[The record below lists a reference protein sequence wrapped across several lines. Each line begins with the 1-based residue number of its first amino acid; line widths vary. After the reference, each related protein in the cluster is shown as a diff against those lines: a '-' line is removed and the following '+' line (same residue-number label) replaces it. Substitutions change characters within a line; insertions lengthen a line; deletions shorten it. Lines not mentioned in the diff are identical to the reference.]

1 MKWWKE
7 LVESIHNTF
16 YPEKKIKEKLIK
28 VENEIKKGELK
39 LAKFDDA
46 PIIKAKPKRARGVK
60 GKYKADDKA
69 TPNINEAWV
78 GGKAPKKK
86 KGTKKKKK

>member
-16 YPEKKIKEKLIK
+16 YPEKKI

-46 PIIKAKPKRARGVK
+46 PVIKAKPKRARGVK

>member
-60 GKYKADDKA
+60 GKYKADDKS
-69 TPNINEAWV
+69 TTNINEAWV

-86 KGTKKKKK
+86 GTKKKKK

>member
-1 MKWWKE
+1 MKWWNE
-7 LVESIHNTF
+7 LVESIHDAF
-16 YPEKKIKEKLIK
+16 YPEKKI

-46 PIIKAKPKRARGVK
+46 PVIKAAPKRARTAK
-60 GKYKADDKA
+60 GKYKGDDKSTA
-69 TPNINEAWV
+69 DVNEAWV

-86 KGTKKKKK
+86 YTFKEKKK